1 MTGRCGIVDRAV
13 VASWS
18 RLQAIRLVMAL
29 AMMAALWGAAPAAA
43 QGTWGMVPNPISSSE
58 FSTYMERLGATEPQR
73 QAAAAFHEQYKADFK
88 RLREGDI
95 EKFMVKMQSFT
106 PGRMPQRK
114 QFEDFI
120 DARKQVM
127 DRVESIDNTLFNNL
141 QPLLAEHQLVL
152 LPRVKMARDR
162 ERYSMRQMMPM
173 MGGDVDLS
181 IMVAE
186 LDLGAEDRQR
196 IDPIL
201 QGYEVRLTRGIKEL
215 HDLNQRL
222 WLDMFDAL
230 EAAGITG
237 DDDFNDPEK
246 APKLM
251 EAMQTAMAD
260 VMKKSSEKS
269 ADIAKI
275 NRQTYR
281 SLAPQLPR
289 GEARRLTEKF
299 FFKAYPEAMGGAP
312 APGLFARVLRLKDLT
327 DEQRG
332 MIDAAQQQYE
342 SSDQHLLEELADL
355 VDEFRRTHT
364 VFQMAGEARR
374 EHQAQVKELTTKR
387 TDLAENAKR
396 NLAAIVGGDFEAKL
410 AAIPADEPASVDLNG
425 VPDEARQRAR
435 DQAAQKQALAAG
447 QSDADEHGPDQ
458 FLPGAI
464 TRGDAE
470 RYTRA
475 LDLDDSGQ
483 AILEELVAAHRQSFQ
498 ELETTAFVP
507 LREAQKSFYADL
519 PQTDAEI
526 ESRLARMYG
535 ARAAALAAI
544 QQLDEQFF
552 SDLETMLSQDEA
564 TATAMTRAR
573 LSRQRD
579 GFGRGHMGMF
589 AVGDRNASASIDLT
603 KLLAQ
608 LQLAPAELRD
618 TDPVLIEYERD
629 LTRLLKTRYEALLQ
643 AQRTQEQ
650 LSWDIQRAEEG
661 QQMAVGMRYQE
672 IMRDSGRRMGTINKS
687 IVKLN
692 RAALPGLVEAL
703 PGDFGRQLR
712 DAYERQAFPQVYDDS
727 HSAQSRIDAAL
738 ALAELNADQRR
749 DLESI
754 ALSFRGGYDELSQ
767 QMVALSEQMDGN
779 LAAFEPEDWREFSK
793 RQSTISKLRFDRDEI
808 SATALRSLR
817 AALTPEQVAALGGL
831 EDPPPRGDNPFE

>member
-1 MTGRCGIVDRAV
+1 
-13 VASWS
+13 
-18 RLQAIRLVMAL
+18 
-29 AMMAALWGAAPAAA
+29 
-43 QGTWGMVPNPISSSE
+43 
-58 FSTYMERLGATEPQR
+58 
-73 QAAAAFHEQYKADFK
+73 
-88 RLREGDI
+88 
-95 EKFMVKMQSFT
+95 
-106 PGRMPQRK
+106 
-114 QFEDFI
+114 
-120 DARKQVM
+120 
-127 DRVESIDNTLFNNL
+127 
-141 QPLLAEHQLVL
+141 
-152 LPRVKMARDR
+152 
-162 ERYSMRQMMPM
+162 
-173 MGGDVDLS
+173 
-181 IMVAE
+181 MVAE
-186 LDLGAEDRQR
+186 LDLGADDRQR
-196 IDPIL
+196 VDPIL

-215 HDLNQRL
+215 HDLSMRL

-237 DDDFNDPEK
+237 DDDFNDAEK
-246 APKLM
+246 GPKLM

-260 VMKKSSEKS
+260 MMKKSNDKS

-281 SLAPQLPR
+281 GLAPQLPR
-289 GEARRLTEKF
+289 TEARRLTEQF
-299 FFKAYPEAMGGAP
+299 FLKAYPEAMGGAP

-327 DEQRG
+327 DEQRR
-332 MIDAAQQQYE
+332 MIDATQQQYE

-364 VFQMAGEARR
+364 IFQMTGEDRR
-374 EHQAQVKELTTKR
+374 EHQAKIKELTTKR

-396 NLAAIVGGDFEAKL
+396 NLAAIVGEDLEARL
-410 AAIPADEPASVDLNG
+410 AAIPADEPTAVDLSG
-425 VPDEARQRAR
+425 ASDEAMQRAR
-435 DQAAQKQALAAG
+435 EQAAQKQTLAAG
-447 QSDADEHGPDQ
+447 QADSGEHGPDQ

-475 LDLDDSGQ
+475 LDLDESGQ
-483 AILEELVAAHRQSFQ
+483 AILEELVAAHRKSFQ
-498 ELETTAFVP
+498 ELEATAFAP
-507 LREAQKSFYADL
+507 LREAQKAFYADL
-519 PQTDAEI
+519 PQTDAEV

-535 ARAAALAAI
+535 SRAAALVAI

-552 SDLETMLSQDEA
+552 LDLEAMLPQDEA
-564 TATAMTRAR
+564 AVTAMLRAR

-579 GFGRGHMGMF
+579 CFSRGHMGMF

-608 LQLAPAELRD
+608 LRPAPEALRE
-618 TDPVLIEYERD
+618 TDPVLIGYERD
-629 LTRLLKTRYEALLQ
+629 LTGLLKSRYEALLQ
-643 AQRTQEQ
+643 SQRTQEQ

-672 IMRDSGRRMGTINKS
+672 IMRDNGRRMQAINKS
-687 IVKLN
+687 IVELN
-692 RAALPGLVEAL
+692 RAALPRLVEAL

-712 DAYERQAFPQVYDDS
+712 DAYERKAFPQVYDDS

-749 DLESI
+749 DIESI

-767 QMVALSEQMDGN
+767 QMVILSEQMDGN
-779 LAAFEPEDWREFSK
+779 LAAFEPEDWREYTK
-793 RQSTISKLRFDRDEI
+793 RQSSISKLRFDRDEI

-831 EDPPPRGDNPFE
+831 EEAPPRGDNPFE